1 MIKIPVKIFNKSG
14 NPLPKYGTEFSAG
27 CDVYAFLNVG
37 DPFVTKSAS
46 GEFLLVLPPKQRV
59 MVHTGLYMEIPVGY
73 EVQIRPR
80 SGLAYKRGLMVI
92 NSPGTIDSDYRG
104 ECNVL
109 LYNSS
114 DENIIIENRER
125 IAQYVLKEAPQIEW
139 QQVNSVEELED
150 SKRSVGGYGHTG
162 TK

>member
-1 MIKIPVKIFNKSG
+1 
-14 NPLPKYGTEFSAG
+14 
-27 CDVYAFLNVG
+27 
-37 DPFVTKSAS
+37 
-46 GEFLLVLPPKQRV
+46 
-59 MVHTGLYMEIPVGY
+59 MEIPVGY